1 MEFVSFLKYLEANNL
16 NDAHEYFDKSISKYQ
31 DPNYELTI
39 VQSMVDFFK
48 SVGYNYVSNTID
60 NFELDKILKQFNT
73 NFKDRFKKV
82 EFDEAKQQFIIAYN
96 YPYLKKYALIFLII
110 GIILA
115 TICGLLMQDSFLIG
129 VVCLSL
135 LAFPFIA
142 FGGRLLFISF
152 QKQKIIIDLG
162 SKKILFNKN
171 LTIPFHSISQFSLVQ
186 ERYYDVEYPIQFLK
200 MKKVTSWQ
208 ITIED
213 FKGNKV
219 ILCKSEKKAQA
230 KKIVEEFSQ
239 AMGVKLKEGI
249 EIC

>member
-1 MEFVSFLKYLEANNL
+1 MYSSSIKSEFA
-16 NDAHEYFDKSISKYQ
+16 ADKEI
-31 DPNYELTI
+31 
-39 VQSMVDFFK
+39 
-48 SVGYNYVSNTID
+48 
-60 NFELDKILKQFNT
+60 
-73 NFKDRFKKV
+73 R
-82 EFDEAKQQFIIAYN
+82 FDEASQQFIIAYN
-96 YPYLKKYALIFLII
+96 YPYLKKYALIFLLI

-115 TICGLLMQDSFLIG
+115 TVCGFLMQDSFLIG

-152 QKQKIIIDLG
+152 QKQKIILDLG
-162 SKKILFNKN
+162 SKNILFNKN

-213 FKGNKV
+213 FNRNKV
-219 ILCKSEKKAQA
+219 ILCKSDKEEQA
-230 KKIVEEFSQ
+230 KKIIREFSCS
-239 AMGVKLKEGI
+239 MGVKLKEG
-249 EIC
+249 E